1 LRQVLLLACLAAAS
15 GLADA
20 ALVDRYSGQPFR
32 FWLQDGGV
40 YAGTINA
47 IGTNNQVIVRG
58 QGNTAR
64 NSVGL
69 INRGALLRGTV
80 NINAVAMGST
90 AVAIGS
96 GNVARNDIGTIGND

>member
-1 LRQVLLLACLAAAS
+1 MRQILLLTCLATVS
-15 GLADA
+15 GLAGA
-20 ALVDRYSGQPFR
+20 ALVDRHSDQPFR
-32 FWLQDGGV
+32 FWLHEGSV
-40 YAGTINA
+40 YAGAINA

-69 INRGALLRGTV
+69 INRNALLRGRV
-80 NINAVAMGST
+80 AINAVAMGNT
-90 AVAIGS
+90 AVATGN